1 MSDYPTNSNHVFIN
15 KYLQWPLYSIILYP
29 CHHWPY
35 IPVELDKQKTRKL
48 WKIKEEFQCPRKV
61 KQEIRPVPSNS
72 ILPILASYLRDR
84 KTNKYLSEV
93 TLPQKATLLPILVF
107 PAESS

>member
-1 MSDYPTNSNHVFIN
+1 MQNKQTNN
-15 KYLQWPLYSIILYP
+15 YP

-84 KTNKYLSEV
+84 KTNKYLFEV